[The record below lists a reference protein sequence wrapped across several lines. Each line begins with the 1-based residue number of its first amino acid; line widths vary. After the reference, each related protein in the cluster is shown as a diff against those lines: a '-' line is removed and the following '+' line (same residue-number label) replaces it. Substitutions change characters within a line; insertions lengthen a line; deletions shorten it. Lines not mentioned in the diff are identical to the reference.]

1 MEQGLRY
8 YDAEDFC
15 SKVAADDRFVGRTE
29 WVHGAHRDIP
39 ERSVAQACLCTLAES
54 RALLWVGVD
63 RCEHARQPGI
73 TALSARNGRS
83 SILGVLAAS
92 PEIAFAQE
100 VLVSG
105 GLHGVRRP
113 EYRL

>member
-1 MEQGLRY
+1 MTDLL
-8 YDAEDFC
+8 A
-15 SKVAADDRFVGRTE
+15 
-29 WVHGAHRDIP
+29 
-39 ERSVAQACLCTLAES
+39 ERSGFMERIEISLNGASLRRAYALWLSLA
-54 RALLWVGVD
+54 LFFGWVSTGASM
-63 RCEHARQPGI
+63 ARQPGI